1 MNYKCLNISI
11 IYRIDMNLGM
21 RTRFREVKLIVLRI
35 YKCKLMGCI
44 TLQMYKCSYF
54 KFFNYIQFRLLTI
67 R

>member
-21 RTRFREVKLIVLRI
+21 RTRFKEVKLIVLHI
-35 YKCKLMGCI
+35 YKCKLVGCT
-44 TLQMYKCSYF
+44 TLQMYKYSYF
-54 KFFNYIQFRLLTI
+54 KFFNCIQFRLLTI